1 MRWRMDITGPT
12 PDWDSQSSCRGVWC
26 HCLEPGAV
34 SEGIPARRATQLT
47 VIRAGNPTYRE
58 LARFMQRS
66 SDGLRSKLRAG
77 VGASGSENLNAN
89 QTTNQILRCRF
100 LRAEGL
106 ALNRNKF
113 LRCLPQDCRGQVPAS
128 PGVEDFPIDVD
139 GANFLFRDRC
149 SASDLSIAGGSSSHL
164 RLERLDSDPGDPQG
178 ILNVTAH
185 RSRTE
190 LQSTTARTGPSSFH
204 SQICR

>member
-1 MRWRMDITGPT
+1 
-12 PDWDSQSSCRGVWC
+12 
-26 HCLEPGAV
+26 
-34 SEGIPARRATQLT
+34 
-47 VIRAGNPTYRE
+47 
-58 LARFMQRS
+58 MQR

-77 VGASGSENLNAN
+77 VGASESENLNAN
-89 QTTNQILRCRF
+89 QTTNQISRCRF

-149 SASDLSIAGGSSSHL
+149 SACDLSIAGESSSHL

-178 ILNVTAH
+178 ILNVTATDLALNSKAQPH
-185 RSRTE
+185 EQDLHHFIPKYVARNQVLPNGSAIVAVRS
-190 LQSTTARTGPSSFH
+190 P
-204 SQICR
+204 